1 MFQGMRRSGFAATT
15 ALLVLAVSLTACA
28 GPVPG
33 LPTDVIS
40 VPGSYTFVTTTNIY
54 GRDVSPRGTV
64 AFCLDAPT
72 RLRATTEGDSLSI
85 SFGGQTYFAQTNP
98 FASASP
104 LETPVV
110 GPGCGLLSSALF
122 RTYEGSIRSMTV
134 WIEPI
139 P

>member
-1 MFQGMRRSGFAATT
+1 VHRTDWRSALGAAVV
-15 ALLVLAVSLTACA
+15 LLAAAVSLTACT

-40 VPGSYTFVTTTNIY
+40 VPGSHTFVTTTDIY

-104 LETPVV
+104 LETPPL
-110 GPGCGLLSSALF
+110 GPGCGVLSSALF
-122 RTYEGSIRSMTV
+122 RTMEGTIRSMTV

>member
-1 MFQGMRRSGFAATT
+1 MLAA
-15 ALLVLAVSLTACA
+15 ALSVTACA

-40 VPGSYTFVTTTNIY
+40 VPGSHTFVTTTDIY
-54 GRDVSPRGTV
+54 GRDVPPRGTL

-72 RLRATTEGDSLSI
+72 RLRATTEGQVLYITFD
-85 SFGGQTYFAQTNP
+85 GQEYFAETNP
-98 FASASP
+98 YNPASP
-104 LETPVV
+104 LETPVL

-134 WIEPI
+134 WLEPI